1 MSESTFLFCR
11 LCVRYRSKYSAYG
24 SNLLTKEEFRHVHMD
39 LHEIGLS
46 KRSRLLQALLCTLS
60 ERAMIS
66 SFKEK
71 ETALI
76 VKANTTQASIPN
88 VVSLSISYDS
98 LAAKNN
104 IDVT

>member
-1 MSESTFLFCR
+1 M
-11 LCVRYRSKYSAYG
+11 RYRSKYSAYG

-76 VKANTTQASIPN
+76 VKANTQLKLQFPML
-88 VVSLSISYDS
+88 SLSASAMTHWLLKIT
-98 LAAKNN
+98 L
-104 IDVT
+104 T

>member
-1 MSESTFLFCR
+1 
-11 LCVRYRSKYSAYG
+11 
-24 SNLLTKEEFRHVHMD
+24 MD

-76 VKANTTQASIPN
+76 VKANTTQAPIPN